1 MNINLIDPKLI
12 ALAVAVV
19 LVTVVAVALYMRKR
33 KNTGAEPRNRFGPE
47 YDRAVKQHGSER
59 KAEAKPT
66 DRETRVEKLSIPADR
81 GQSVQ
86 AHVVDYPK
94 GAVTEANE
102 SVVSL
107 MQARGRGGHLR
118 YYARAT
124 RWTQAGRGTTAGL
137 TVEDKLT
144 ASLMTRHCGRVC

>member
-1 MNINLIDPKLI
+1 MNLNLMDPKLI

-19 LVTVVAVALYMRKR
+19 LVIVAAIALYMRKR
-33 KNTGAEPRNRFGPE
+33 KNTTAELRDRFGPE
-47 YDRAVKQHGSER
+47 YDRAVRQHGSER
-59 KAEAKPT
+59 KAEAKLA
-66 DRETRVEKLSIPADR
+66 DRETTVEGLRIPVDR
-81 GQSVQ
+81 WQSVESR
-86 AHVVDYPK
+86 VVDHPK
-94 GAVTEANE
+94 GAVTEADE

-144 ASLMTRHCGRVC
+144 VSVMTRHRGRVC